1 MKEKYF
7 KEKPDET
14 DSLTND
20 VIEIISQTQ
29 GIYDSAYIHYL
40 IETKRLLKKTMVAP
54 NEIES
59 FLDYILTFC
68 DDDRFVCLYKRLCK
82 TLYRYDP
89 QAAIDYINFY
99 KKLYLE
105 EAFTE

>member
-1 MKEKYF
+1 MKEKHF
-7 KEKPDET
+7 KEKPNET

-40 IETKRLLKKTMVAP
+40 IGAKRLLKKPMVVP

-59 FLDYILTFC
+59 YLDYILTFC
-68 DDDRFVCLYKRLCK
+68 DEDRFVCLYKRLCK
-82 TLYRYDP
+82 KLYRYDP

-99 KKLYLE
+99 KKLYWE
-105 EAFTE
+105 EAFPE

>member
-1 MKEKYF
+1 MKEKQF
-7 KEKPDET
+7 KEKPNET

-40 IETKRLLKKTMVAP
+40 IGTKRLLKKPMVVP

-59 FLDYILTFC
+59 YLDYILTFC
-68 DDDRFVCLYKRLCK
+68 DEDRFVCLYKRLCK
-82 TLYRYDP
+82 KLYRYDP

-99 KKLYLE
+99 KKLYWE
-105 EAFTE
+105 EGFPE

>member
-1 MKEKYF
+1 MKEKNF
-7 KEKPDET
+7 KEKPDEM

-68 DDDRFVCLYKRLCK
+68 DDDRFVYLYKRLCK